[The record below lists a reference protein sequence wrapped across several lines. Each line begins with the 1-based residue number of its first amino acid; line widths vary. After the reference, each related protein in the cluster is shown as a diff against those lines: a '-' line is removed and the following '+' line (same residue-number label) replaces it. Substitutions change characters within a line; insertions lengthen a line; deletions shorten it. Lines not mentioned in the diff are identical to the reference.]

1 VNVGFVSTNVTLIFG
16 SKRLSCRAQVAPA
29 KPPPMMTTWAA
40 PCAIAGAQTTA
51 AEAAAATASIKS
63 RRLNCLTRMAWMATS
78 YRCAWYHSAM
88 ASISMSEKPLAI
100 RSITVALR
108 WPDRNA
114 RICATMSS
122 ALRPTSG
129 GTLVSTTDLGGWQP
143 EQAAAPAGGSE
154 ESAAAVVMDTMTNAA
169 GTKARSK
176 FMDHIYKGSGPPPRL
191 RHSGFTRIV
200 CYSS

>member
-1 VNVGFVSTNVTLIFG
+1 
-16 SKRLSCRAQVAPA
+16 
-29 KPPPMMTTWAA
+29 MTTWAA

-129 GTLVSTTDLGGWQP
+129 GTLVSTTELGGWQP

-154 ESAAAVVMDTMTNAA
+154 EFRRSRGNGHHDDCGGNESAKQV
-169 GTKARSK
+169 
-176 FMDHIYKGSGPPPRL
+176 HGPYLPRERPATSASPL
-191 RHSGFTRIV
+191 RVHAN
-200 CYSS
+200 CML